1 MKNSVEM
8 KVLTI
13 LFDNANQTPVL
24 LLKEKEG
31 SRILPIWI
39 GFFEAQS
46 ILLALKGIILHRPL
60 THDLCLD
67 IINSFGGKVNRVNI
81 NKLDKGTF
89 YAQLII
95 EHKKNKITIDARPS
109 DSIAIALR
117 QAIPIFVSTDVLDIA
132 GVPDEEH
139 LTDKGW
145 ESILEKMPDEA
156 FGKYNM

>member
-1 MKNSVEM
+1 MKNSVEV

-13 LFDNANQTPVL
+13 LFDSANQTPVL

-46 ILLALKGIILHRPL
+46 ILLALKGVILHRPL
-60 THDLCLD
+60 THDLCID
-67 IINSFGGKVNRVNI
+67 IITSCGGKLDMVNI

-89 YAQLII
+89 YAQLILNLMD
-95 EHKKNKITIDARPS
+95 KKVTIDARPS
-109 DSIAIALR
+109 DSIAIAIR
-117 QAIPIFVSTDVLDIA
+117 QGVPIYVSKEVIDVAAI
-132 GVPDEEH
+132 PDEEH
-139 LTDKGW
+139 LLEKEW
-145 ESILEKMPDEA
+145 ESILEKIPDEA